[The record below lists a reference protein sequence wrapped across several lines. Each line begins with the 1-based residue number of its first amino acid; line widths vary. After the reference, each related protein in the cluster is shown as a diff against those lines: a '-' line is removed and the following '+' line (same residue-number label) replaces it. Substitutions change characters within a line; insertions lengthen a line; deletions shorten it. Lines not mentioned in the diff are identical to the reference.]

1 MRLLICL
8 LCWIL
13 LYPNLSLAQC
23 PSLVA
28 GQLSG
33 QWNTLLSNDTT
44 PTPTYT
50 ILPSGLPNTEFLV
63 LQYDAVASDGF
74 GPKILLSSLDGRVSP
89 NSLGLTTCNEI
100 GIVPFSYD
108 LSQLQTIVDTL
119 YGAEYLP
126 GTSCCAAAGQFFGG
140 ICDSMSLYGINSGA
154 DINNLNDVITL
165 IGLIAGTNNGST
177 SLFNLTSSIDQLNGF
192 MMLFGPCSGGVS
204 EVCYAVIDSLSAM
217 DAYVVRLPNAASNIN
232 LVQDTVV
239 LAPNGV
245 QQLNATYTPLSAND
259 SIVWYL
265 TNPSTSLSVGANGL
279 LSASSA
285 LNDSSWVIAQ
295 TLNSCLKDSAFVR
308 VQLATNINT
317 QSPRTEQEISLMPN
331 PFDQQLTLKT
341 KISTDYLQVQVID
354 GQGKSIFEK
363 KYTVLGSNTWSINT
377 SAWPKGLYYLRIV
390 DQYNSAVKA
399 LVKQ

>member
-1 MRLLICL
+1 MPKSNRGWCSVTSDQ
-8 LCWIL
+8 
-13 LYPNLSLAQC
+13 NLPAR
-23 PSLVA
+23 
-28 GQLSG
+28 
-33 QWNTLLSNDTT
+33 
-44 PTPTYT
+44 
-50 ILPSGLPNTEFLV
+50 I
-63 LQYDAVASDGF
+63 
-74 GPKILLSSLDGRVSP
+74 
-89 NSLGLTTCNEI
+89 
-100 GIVPFSYD
+100 
-108 LSQLQTIVDTL
+108 
-119 YGAEYLP
+119 
-126 GTSCCAAAGQFFGG
+126 
-140 ICDSMSLYGINSGA
+140 
-154 DINNLNDVITL
+154 
-165 IGLIAGTNNGST
+165 
-177 SLFNLTSSIDQLNGF
+177 
-192 MMLFGPCSGGVS
+192 
-204 EVCYAVIDSLSAM
+204 
-217 DAYVVRLPNAASNIN
+217 
-232 LVQDTVV
+232 
-239 LAPNGV
+239 
-245 QQLNATYTPLSAND
+245 
-259 SIVWYL
+259 
-265 TNPSTSLSVGANGL
+265 LSVGANGL

>member
-1 MRLLICL
+1 MRPFICL
-8 LCWIL
+8 LFWIL
-13 LYPNLSLAQC
+13 LYPNLNLAQC

-44 PTPTYT
+44 STPTYT

-89 NSLGLTTCNEI
+89 NSMGLTACNEI

-108 LSQLQTIVDTL
+108 LSQLKTIVDTL

-126 GTSCCAAAGQFFGG
+126 GTSCCAAAGQFFAG

-177 SLFNLTSSIDQLNGF
+177 SLFNLSASIDQLNAF

-204 EVCYAVIDSLSAM
+204 EICYAVVDSLSAM

-232 LVQDTVV
+232 LVQDTIILV
-239 LAPNGV
+239 PNGV
-245 QQLNATYTPLSAND
+245 QQLNATYAPLSAND

-265 TNPSTSLSVGANGL
+265 SNPGSSLTVDANGL
-279 LSASSA
+279 LRAST

-295 TLNSCLKDSAFVR
+295 TLNSCLTDSALVW
-308 VQLATNINT
+308 VQLATNIGT
-317 QSPRTEQEISLMPN
+317 QILQVEQKINLMPN
-331 PFDQQLTLKT
+331 PFDNQLTLKT
-341 KISTDYLQVQVID
+341 KTSTDYLQIQVID
-354 GQGKSIFEK
+354 GQGRSLFEK
-363 KYTVLGSNTWSINT
+363 QYNRISPNAWSINT
-377 SAWPKGLYYLRIV
+377 SDWPKGWYYLRVV
-390 DQYNSAVKA
+390 DQFSSTVKA
-399 LVKQ
+399 VIKQ